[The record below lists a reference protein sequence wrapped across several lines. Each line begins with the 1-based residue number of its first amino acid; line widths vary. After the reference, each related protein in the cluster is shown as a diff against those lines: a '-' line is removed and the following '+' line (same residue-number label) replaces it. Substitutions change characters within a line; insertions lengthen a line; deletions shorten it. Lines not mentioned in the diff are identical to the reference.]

1 MWSGRAGNY
10 VPGSTEGVLG
20 MDATGI
26 MKDITLAEISALV
39 PDPSNA
45 RKHNKRNVDEVA
57 ASLAEFGQHAPLVV
71 QRSTNR
77 VLVGNGRLEA
87 MKALGWTEAL
97 VMYVDDDNITAVRR
111 ALADNRTAEL
121 AEWDDDVLAQVLREV
136 GDLPVPGWNEDEIA
150 AILAEATETEHGES
164 PSLSDRFGI
173 PPFSILDARQ
183 GYWQERKKEWLS
195 LGIKSELGR
204 GENLLKF
211 SETVLNSAKR

>member
-1 MWSGRAGNY
+1 
-10 VPGSTEGVLG
+10 
-20 MDATGI
+20 
-26 MKDITLAEISALV
+26 MKDLVFADISTLIT
-39 PDPSNA
+39 DPSNA
-45 RKHNKRNVDEVA
+45 RKHSQRNIDEVK

-97 VMYVDDDNITAVRR
+97 VMYVDDDNVTAVRR

-121 AEWDDDVLAQVLREV
+121 AEWDDDILAQVLREV
-136 GDLPVPGWNEDEIA
+136 GDMPVPGWNEDEIA
-150 AILAEATETEHGES
+150 AILAEATATDPGET
-164 PSLSDRFGI
+164 PSLSDRFGV

-183 GYWQERKKEWLS
+183 GYWQDRKKEWLS

-204 GENLLKF
+204 GEGVTLGNAPQIT
-211 SETVLNSAKR
+211 EPGLNFYQNRKKKGIAS